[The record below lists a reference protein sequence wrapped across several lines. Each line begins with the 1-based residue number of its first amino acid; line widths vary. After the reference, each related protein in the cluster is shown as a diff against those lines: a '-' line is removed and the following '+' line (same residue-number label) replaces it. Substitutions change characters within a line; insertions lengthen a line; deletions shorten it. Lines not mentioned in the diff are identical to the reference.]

1 MPAVHRARGFDFRMY
16 PNDHNPP
23 HVHAY
28 GHGGEAKI
36 ELGGPGGARVVFARG
51 LTKAALRRAK
61 DEVTVHRE
69 ALMAAWERV
78 RRAAIGTPGK
88 RSRS

>member
-1 MPAVHRARGFDFRMY
+1 MPTVHRAHGFEFRMY
-16 PNDHNPP
+16 HNDHPPP

-36 ELGGPGGARVVFARG
+36 ELGGPAGARVVFARG
-51 LTKAALRRAK
+51 LTKAGLRRAK
-61 DEVTVHRE
+61 DEVTAHRE

-78 RRAAIGTPGK
+78 RRAGMGMP
-88 RSRS
+88 